1 MHIAV
6 VGNIGAGKTT
16 LTYMLAKHFGFEA
29 RYVDNDQNP
38 YLLDFYDDMPR
49 WAFSLQVAFLHE
61 RLRDV
66 STIRRDKVNVVQDRT
81 LYEDAQIFAPNLHAM
96 GLMSTRDYET
106 YRKLFE
112 VVSAL
117 IAPPD
122 LLIYLK
128 GDIPTLVDQIQRRG
142 RSYEDAIRLDYLRR
156 LNDRYD
162 EWFDQYDLGKKME
175 VSIKELNFRD
185 DPEHLGKIINKVK
198 AELFGLFT

>member
-16 LTYMLAKHFGFEA
+16 LTYLLAKHFGFEA

-38 YLLDFYDDMPR
+38 YLFDFYGDMPR
-49 WAFSLQVAFLHE
+49 WAFNLQVSFMQA
-61 RLRDV
+61 RLRDL
-66 STIRRDKVNVVQDRT
+66 SAIRKEKINVVQDRT
-81 LYEDAQIFAPNLHAM
+81 LFEDALIFAPNLHAM
-96 GLMSTRDYET
+96 GLMATRDYET
-106 YRKLFE
+106 YRQLFE
-112 VVSAL
+112 MIAEI

-128 GDIPTLVDQIQRRG
+128 ADIPTLVDQIQRRG

-156 LNDRYD
+156 LNERYE
-162 EWFDQYDLGKKME
+162 EWFEGYDLGKKIE
-175 VSIKELNFRD
+175 VPIKELNFKD
-185 DPEHLGKIINKVK
+185 NPEHLGIIINKVK

>member
-16 LTYMLAKHFGFEA
+16 LTYLLAKHFGFEA

-49 WAFSLQVAFLHE
+49 WAFNLQVSFLQA

-66 STIRRDKVNVVQDRT
+66 SSIRREKINVVQDRT

-96 GLMSTRDYET
+96 GLMATRDYET
-106 YRKLFE
+106 YRQLFE
-112 VVSAL
+112 MVAEL

-128 GDIPTLVDQIQRRG
+128 ADIPTLVDQIQRRG
-142 RSYEDAIRLDYLRR
+142 RTYEDAIRLDYLRR
-156 LNDRYD
+156 LNERYE
-162 EWFDQYDLGKKME
+162 EWFENYTLGKKME
-175 VSIKELNFRD
+175 VPIKELNFRD
-185 DPEHLGKIINKVK
+185 DPEHLGIIINKVK

>member
-16 LTYMLAKHFGFEA
+16 LTYLLAKHFGFEA

-49 WAFSLQVAFLHE
+49 WAFNLQVSFLQA

-66 STIRRDKVNVVQDRT
+66 SSIRREKINVVQDRT

-96 GLMSTRDYET
+96 GLMATRDYET
-106 YRKLFE
+106 YRHLFE
-112 VVSAL
+112 MVAEL

-128 GDIPTLVDQIQRRG
+128 ADIPTLVDQIQRRG
-142 RSYEDAIRLDYLRR
+142 RTYEDAIRLDYLRR
-156 LNDRYD
+156 LNERYE
-162 EWFDQYDLGKKME
+162 EWFDNYTLGKKVE
-175 VSIKELNFRD
+175 VPIKELNFRD
-185 DPEHLGKIINKVK
+185 DPEHLGIIINKVK

>member
-16 LTYMLAKHFGFEA
+16 LTYLLAKHFGFEA

-49 WAFSLQVAFLHE
+49 WAFNLQVSFLQA

-66 STIRRDKVNVVQDRT
+66 SSIRREKINVVQDRT

-96 GLMSTRDYET
+96 GLMATRDYET
-106 YRKLFE
+106 YRQLFE
-112 VVSAL
+112 MAAEL

-128 GDIPTLVDQIQRRG
+128 ADIPTLVDQIQRRG
-142 RSYEDAIRLDYLRR
+142 RTYEDAIRLDYLRR
-156 LNDRYD
+156 LNERYE
-162 EWFDQYDLGKKME
+162 EWFDNYTLGKKVE
-175 VSIKELNFRD
+175 VPIKELNFRD
-185 DPEHLGKIINKVK
+185 DPEHLGIIINKVK